1 MDVRYK
7 LDAVAQYTKIPKS
20 LLIFMVQVFLE
31 LKFVTIDNGILNS
44 LENPMNR
51 SLSESLLYQKR
62 QQLIKNEEFLVMSD
76 LETIKKWISS
86 Q

>member
-1 MDVRYK
+1 
-7 LDAVAQYTKIPKS
+7 
-20 LLIFMVQVFLE
+20 MVQVFLE